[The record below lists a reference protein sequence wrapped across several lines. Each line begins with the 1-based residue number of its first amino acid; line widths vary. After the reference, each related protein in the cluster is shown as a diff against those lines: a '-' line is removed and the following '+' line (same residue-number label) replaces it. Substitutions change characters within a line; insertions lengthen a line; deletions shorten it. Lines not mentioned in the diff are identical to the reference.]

1 MKNESD
7 VFVRDV
13 VMIHGLIRAAGLAL
27 FLAIAGTSAG
37 LPTAALAQSHAST
50 QSQQSAPVS
59 STEEYVLGPNDR
71 VRLKVY
77 GETDITGEYEVDN
90 NGFVS
95 IPLAGHIR
103 AGGLT
108 TRQLERAISSALSKG
123 IVRDPRVN
131 VEVASYRNF
140 YILGEVKKGGEY
152 PYRLGLTVMD
162 AVATA
167 GGFTYRANENKA
179 YLRRSGSST
188 EEAYSLDAS
197 VPIYPGDNIRIPE
210 RYF

>member
-1 MKNESD
+1 
-7 VFVRDV
+7 
-13 VMIHGLIRAAGLAL
+13 MIHGLIRAASLSL
-27 FLAIAGTSAG
+27 FLLAIAGATVG
-37 LPTAALAQSHAST
+37 LPTAAFAQSQAST

-59 STEEYVLGPNDR
+59 PTEEYVLGPNDR

-77 GETDITGEYEVDN
+77 GETDISGEYEVDN

-108 TRQLERAISSALSKG
+108 TRQLERAVASALSKG

-179 YLRRSGSST
+179 YLRRSGSRT
-188 EEAYSLDAS
+188 EEVYSLDAA

>member
-1 MKNESD
+1 
-7 VFVRDV
+7 
-13 VMIHGLIRAAGLAL
+13 MIHGLIRTVSLSL
-27 FLAIAGTSAG
+27 FLLAIAAAITG
-37 LPTAALAQSHAST
+37 LPTAAFAQSQAST

-59 STEEYVLGPNDR
+59 PTEEYVLGPNDR

-95 IPLAGHIR
+95 IPLAEHIR

-108 TRQLERAISSALSKG
+108 TRQLERAIASALSKG

-140 YILGEVKKGGEY
+140 YILGEVK
-152 PYRLGLTVMD
+152 
-162 AVATA
+162 
-167 GGFTYRANENKA
+167 
-179 YLRRSGSST
+179 
-188 EEAYSLDAS
+188 
-197 VPIYPGDNIRIPE
+197 
-210 RYF
+210 